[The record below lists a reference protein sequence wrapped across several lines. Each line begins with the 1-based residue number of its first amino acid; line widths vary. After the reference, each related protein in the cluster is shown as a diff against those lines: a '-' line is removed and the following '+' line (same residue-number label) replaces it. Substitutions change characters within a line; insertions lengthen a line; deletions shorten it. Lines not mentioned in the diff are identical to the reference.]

1 MMPGQR
7 WKGWTWPVVLLIV
20 IIALLLAWCHR
31 PEPAVAAMG
40 CPEHDTLI
48 TAFDTTIREVPI
60 APKTSRVP
68 EFHDCQRFRV
78 GNGFGP
84 LVAIWAAQ
92 DLDRY
97 FRDSMARSPDSF
109 ALAVA
114 GILDFGT
121 GDDDTGSG
129 NDYAPLSIHA
139 GFNCLYLWRTSA
151 KSFEARIVSQPG
163 MRELSQ
169 CVGQRA
175 VDRSLI
181 AAPALSVQ
189 MTPVPD
195 DGSPGVP
202 PVARW
207 DWDPV
212 ARVQYIGIACGN
224 AWCEVGPQGGFTS
237 SRVAAA
243 DPEMGPAL
251 LAAFEPAG
259 DYTPAEGQRLSTV
272 LVKGWYDQQELE
284 IWNDQGQLVPSG
296 VVGTIVPHPVLQAI
310 ATATAPA
317 TPTAT
322 PAAGAPSFDGKWE
335 PSAYLYV
342 NRAYH
347 GKYLKLEPGVSKM
360 YLCHGSADQCPGA
373 SAIDAPTGKDLWWS
387 KLVSPSAESSVVKP
401 VEYNE
406 HGGDV
411 IPAGAARWRWMETDG
426 KSWLRCGVGCCTDR

>member
-1 MMPGQR
+1 MPGQR

-20 IIALLLAWCHR
+20 IIALLLAWCSQQK
-31 PEPAVAAMG
+31 PTVTALG
-40 CPEHDTLI
+40 CPEHDSVI

-78 GNGFGP
+78 GDGFGP

-92 DLDRY
+92 DLAGY
-97 FRDSMARSPDSF
+97 FGDSMARSPDSYAF
-109 ALAVA
+109 AVA

-121 GDDDTGSG
+121 GSKDAASND
-129 NDYAPLSIHA
+129 DYAPLSIHA
-139 GFNCLYLWRTSA
+139 GFNCLYLWRTSPE
-151 KSFEARIVSQPG
+151 SFEARIVSQPG
-163 MRELSQ
+163 IRGLTQ
-169 CVGQRA
+169 CVGRRP

-189 MTPVPD
+189 VTAVPD

-207 DWDPV
+207 DWDAV
-212 ARVQYIGIACGN
+212 ARVQYIGIACGT
-224 AWCEVGPQGGFTS
+224 AWCEVGPEGGFTS

-251 LAAFEPAG
+251 LAAFEPAA
-259 DYTPAEGQRLSTV
+259 DYTPPDGQRLSTL

-284 IWNDQGQLVPSG
+284 IWNDAGQLVPSG

-310 ATATAPA
+310 ATATPSAP
-317 TPTAT
+317 
-322 PAAGAPSFDGKWE
+322 APSFEKKWE

-347 GKYLKLEPGVSKM
+347 GKYMTLEPGVSKM

-387 KLVSPSAESSVVKP
+387 KLVPPSAESSVVKP

-406 HGGDV
+406 HGGGV

-426 KSWLRCGVGCCTDR
+426 KSWLRCGFGCCTDR